1 MIRYLTHDQIDFAK
15 WDECIE
21 KSVNG
26 LFYAYSWYLDMC
38 ASPWDALV
46 MDDYQAVMPL
56 PHRKK
61 FSIRYIYQP
70 FFIQQM
76 GVFSRDRLASQ
87 RTEQFINAIPAHFKY
102 AAFNLNIYNSL
113 PQGHQAIG
121 GKGVTHELDLIL
133 PYEKIKKNYS
143 ENTKRNIRK
152 AEKKGVFVTSHARPE
167 EIIQAFRKQ
176 DKSIHVPFREKDYKL
191 LKHLIYSGMHKQM
204 VDILAAYSETNNF
217 CAGIVFFKSHK
228 KAILLFSGSTPEARE
243 NGAMSLLVDHFI
255 RTNAGKEMVLDFEGS
270 TNAGLARFYK
280 SFGSKE
286 CLFLQI
292 RLNRMPFMIKP
303 LISGALALKERS
315 RRFFIR

>member
-1 MIRYLTHDQIDFAK
+1 MIRYLKHDEIDFER

-38 ASPWDALV
+38 ASSWDALV

-61 FSIRYIYQP
+61 YTVRYIYQP
-70 FFIQQM
+70 FFIQQL
-76 GVFSRDRLASQ
+76 GVFSRDRLSGQ
-87 RTEQFINAIPAHFKY
+87 RTEQFIRAIPAHFNY

-113 PQGHQAIG
+113 PPEHPAIG
-121 GKGVTHELDLIL
+121 GRGVTHELDLIL
-133 PYEKIKKNYS
+133 PYEKIRRRYS

-152 AEKKGVFVTSHARPE
+152 AGKKGVFITSHARPE
-167 EIIQAFRKQ
+167 EIIQAFRTQK
-176 DKSIHVPFREKDYKL
+176 KSGHAAFREKDYKL

-204 VDILAAYSETNNF
+204 VDVLAAYSETNNF
-217 CAGIVFFKSHK
+217 CAGIVFFKSHR
-228 KAILLFSGSTPEARE
+228 KAVWLFSGSTPEARE
-243 NGAMSLLVDHFI
+243 NGAMSLLVDHYI
-255 RTNAGKEMVLDFEGS
+255 RKNAGREMVLDFEGS

-292 RLNRMPFMIKP
+292 RLNRMPPVIRP
-303 LISGALALKERS
+303 LINGILDLKARI
-315 RRFFIR
+315 RRIFRK